1 MDFEKRKSPRI
12 PGYSYATPNYYFI
25 TICTHNKECVF
36 GKPDQLNRFGEYARE
51 NLLEIPE
58 RYPSVRV
65 DKYVVMPNHIHAILV
80 VAADAPQKTDL
91 SVVIGQYKMS
101 VTKRVRAHDRNKK
114 VWQRSFHDHVI
125 RSQSSY
131 EKIWLYIEHNPAKWE
146 DDCFYLKDPETVSL
160 REGQ

>member
-1 MDFEKRKSPRI
+1 MELAKRKSPRI

-25 TICTHNKECVF
+25 TICTHNKECIF
-36 GKPDQLNRFGEYARE
+36 GKPNALNRFGEYARDH
-51 NLLEIPE
+51 LLKIPE
-58 RYPSVRV
+58 IYPSIQV
-65 DKYVVMPNHIHAILV
+65 DKYVVMPNHVHAILV
-80 VAADAPQKTDL
+80 VAADAAKETDL
-91 SVVIGQYKMS
+91 AVVIGQYKMS
-101 VTKRVRAHDRNKK
+101 VTKRIREDCPQKI

-146 DDCFYLKDPETVSL
+146 DDCFYLKDPETESL